1 MHAASRRAA
10 SAAPASACSRRHV
23 GDFRRTVPK
32 PSGEARRDPPPETRG
47 GVRLDGRGGALGG
60 AARLLVGRERR
71 RAAGAAAE
79 SSAGRELAHALTSCA
94 SVAASSRVST
104 RRPSAS
110 VRLGCEEA
118 RRAESSCEKKRISSE
133 DSRRRTSRARASAS
147 ARARR
152 SRCAAHSANSSSCA
166 KILFRAA
173 ALASCASLAS

>member
-32 PSGEARRDPPPETRG
+32 PSGEGDPPPETRG

-118 RRAESSCEKKRISSE
+118 RRAESSCDSSE